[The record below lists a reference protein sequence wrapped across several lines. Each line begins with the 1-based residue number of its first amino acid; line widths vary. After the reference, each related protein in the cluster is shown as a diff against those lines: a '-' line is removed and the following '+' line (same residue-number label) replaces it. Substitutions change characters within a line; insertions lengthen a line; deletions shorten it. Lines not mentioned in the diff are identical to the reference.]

1 MYTTWTGHG
10 SNQNKFKTVPSFAV
24 GLGITLSPFHSF
36 YRDRSCKMIK
46 MIKWTSN
53 ITGNENMTL
62 DATRRY
68 STLLEAPRR
77 YLTLL
82 DATLNVA

>member
-1 MYTTWTGHG
+1 
-10 SNQNKFKTVPSFAV
+10 
-24 GLGITLSPFHSF
+24 
-36 YRDRSCKMIK
+36 MIK

-62 DATRRY
+62 DSTRRFSTLLDTARRYLTQLTLLNAIRRY
-68 STLLEAPRR
+68 SRVDAMIYYLTLLDAFLTLLDAIRR

-82 DATLNVA
+82 NAA